1 MTSSLFA
8 NSTPVGLLKG
18 FSPVPHQLEVEV
30 VVPHSERG
38 LPGFGEFLLVEVN
51 ETTALVGRVS
61 RYQAAGQLTS
71 VQGDA
76 YLADLAKNAESVP
89 APIMRQML
97 RYNLKIQLLGQLRL
111 TATGFQFAVGERA
124 FATLGSQVREPS
136 DAALAFLCNVGLEND
151 PTAAPLG
158 HLVYGQRVLD
168 KVPVNFSVARL
179 KGKRSFVFARAGYGK
194 SNLIKYLVSQ
204 LYSSPPD
211 VGLLIFDPEGEYALP
226 DAHRRPGLVNVPGLR
241 NRISL
246 YTNRRVPDEFCSVR
260 RGSVGLDFRVFYPQD
275 IVEAFVP
282 AEKQDA
288 VFANLLRS
296 LDRPVWQQLVEAMA
310 EGGYATDDKK
320 IASLLSYRSRGKEE
334 ADVIIGAIKNNLW
347 PPLRRLHDPES
358 PIGKNIVEELRQAR
372 VVIVDLSLLGS
383 SDGLAVSGMLLRRV
397 FQQNVVHITERG
409 GPSVRCLAVLEEA
422 QTVLG
427 DRRLDDSN
435 IFVRWVK
442 EGRKYG
448 LGAILVTQQPGAIAD
463 QIISQGDNFFALHL
477 LNDADLQTLQRHNAH
492 YTDEILDYLRAEPI
506 IGNCYFWSAPHQ
518 PFVLP
523 VRVADFESVCQK
535 PSAIAAASPPK
546 KLPELVAQAVKEALT
561 GNPRVWLYLVSS
573 FNGKKEDGWLAFSA
587 DYLHS
592 AVAQVTGA
600 DTDELTREIAVVLQR
615 HKARSGFAVLEG
627 ITRRVW
633 AIPQSHLKFKAGK
646 KPRPTP
652 VELADKL

>member
-1 MTSSLFA
+1 
-8 NSTPVGLLKG
+8 LKG

-38 LPGFGEFLLVEVN
+38 LPGFGEFLLVQVN

-71 VQGDA
+71 AQGDA

-89 APIMRQML
+89 PPIMRQML

-158 HLVYGQRVLD
+158 HLVYGQRVLE

-226 DAHRRPGLVNVPGLR
+226 DAHGRPGLVNVPALR

-246 YTNRRVPDEFCSVR
+246 YTNRQVAKEYEIFKK
-260 RGSVGLDFRVFYPQD
+260 GEATINFGDFP
-275 IVEAFVP
+275 P
-282 AEKQDA
+282 QDA
-288 VFANLLRS
+288 VAAFIPSEKQEMVFARALKCMEWES
-296 LDRPVWQQLVEAMA
+296 WKKLVELLAKDGFMA
-310 EGGYATDDKK
+310 SQTKIRALLGRRQEG
-320 IASLLSYRSRGKEE
+320 E
-334 ADVIIGAIKNNLW
+334 DVSINAVTNNLV
-347 PPLRRLHDPES
+347 PPIKRLHRPTATLT
-358 PIGKNIVEELRQAR
+358 KNIIEELRQNR
-372 VVIVDLSLLGS
+372 VVVVDISLLGS
-383 SDGLAVSGMLLRRV
+383 EDGLAVSAILMRRI
-397 FQQNVVHITERG
+397 FYHNIRHLTDAG
-409 GPSVRCLAVLEEA
+409 GPMVRCLVVLEEA
-422 QTVLG
+422 QTMLG

-477 LNDADLQTLQRHNAH
+477 LNDADLQTLQRHNAY
-492 YTDEILDYLRAEPI
+492 YTDEILNYLRAEPI
-506 IGNCYFWSAPHQ
+506 IGNCYFWSAPDQ

-523 VRVADFESVCQK
+523 VRVCNFEETVPALHQQK
-535 PSAIAAASPPK
+535 SASAEKPRQETLA
-546 KLPELVAQAVKEALT
+546 KLVEQAVRESLVSDT
-561 GNPRVWLYLVSS
+561 TVWLYPVQSDPNKKDGALVAVSV
-573 FNGKKEDGWLAFSA
+573 
-587 DYLHS
+587 DYLQVAVERRLRAVPSLH
-592 AVAQVTGA
+592 AVANTPDWIEQ
-600 DTDELTREIAVVLQR
+600 LSREIQNYMT
-615 HKARSGFAVLEG
+615 ARKVESGYAVLEG
-627 ITRRVW
+627 NKRRVW
-633 AIPQSHLKFKAGK
+633 ILPKAKLKLENGK
-646 KPRPTP
+646 QFRSTAVVVTKQ
-652 VELADKL
+652 L